1 MPTGPGKLSYPR
13 GPLDVLNYTLDS
25 LPLRETKRD
34 GKTYFSL
41 EEKLERAWSTLEVEI
56 SVLIHEACRVWD
68 VGIPLEYDPK
78 RDFRPSRYKY
88 KVPDTDAY
96 RFRRRANQARASFAV
111 QLALFTM
118 LLATTKANGL
128 FDFRDLYQRT
138 EVSPVFIDAISG
150 CWAGDLNRPC
160 VGTIVDATVLPSAF
174 AKNSWYRNI
183 NNFLRVTT
191 ELPLWFDYGSKPP
204 PTSIILMP
212 ICQQLY
218 PNPPDVRA
226 AVDAFIHNAQE
237 QAYEAAVLYPT
248 IHDWIEWS
256 LQERTAVMI
265 AEEPIDR
272 ERRMAL
278 EQEQAPQPV
287 PGRRGPKVFLWE
299 QTEQG
304 YWLRYQILNDRQDF
318 VRQLWADTTPA
329 MRWYNSIRHEYDIC
343 HALDPLWQP
352 PFNVGD
358 DYSWEDELA
367 EQPEFNL
374 PPVEIDTQDMAM
386 RHLLEAGGKYELDG
400 DPVIH
405 QPDIFEVV
413 KLRYS
418 LSDIPGYTP
427 SVRIHVS
434 GRLPLKKC
442 LAILRLD
449 SSNPPAFSSGF
460 QAIIS
465 DFVSSL
471 EKGQRP
477 PIDFIDLRP
486 GSLRHGQRPMYAQLI
501 QSTEWMSTQHLRCGT
516 GPVNNATWEPTYRI
530 QRLNTPADTPG
541 YLLVVHSPI
550 DAVCVLQLAGRTT
563 GFDCYGAA
571 EWLLS
576 YGISFRTLSRKRANV
591 AYNTPQ
597 PRPVRIGLGY
607 RLPNYQFT
615 HQDYLAYE
623 MERDRLLNTSM
634 GRAALMAGGLVWR
647 LAYNTVGE
655 QQVLFGPTHC
665 ETTHVLATFNGVDY
679 VDDILTEEQLDIL
692 CGVYHVFQCK

>member
-1 MPTGPGKLSYPR
+1 
-13 GPLDVLNYTLDS
+13 
-25 LPLRETKRD
+25 
-34 GKTYFSL
+34 
-41 EEKLERAWSTLEVEI
+41 
-56 SVLIHEACRVWD
+56 
-68 VGIPLEYDPK
+68 
-78 RDFRPSRYKY
+78 
-88 KVPDTDAY
+88 
-96 RFRRRANQARASFAV
+96 
-111 QLALFTM
+111 
-118 LLATTKANGL
+118 
-128 FDFRDLYQRT
+128 
-138 EVSPVFIDAISG
+138 
-150 CWAGDLNRPC
+150 
-160 VGTIVDATVLPSAF
+160 
-174 AKNSWYRNI
+174 
-183 NNFLRVTT
+183 
-191 ELPLWFDYGSKPP
+191 
-204 PTSIILMP
+204 
-212 ICQQLY
+212 
-218 PNPPDVRA
+218 
-226 AVDAFIHNAQE
+226 
-237 QAYEAAVLYPT
+237 
-248 IHDWIEWS
+248 
-256 LQERTAVMI
+256 
-265 AEEPIDR
+265 
-272 ERRMAL
+272 
-278 EQEQAPQPV
+278 
-287 PGRRGPKVFLWE
+287 
-299 QTEQG
+299 
-304 YWLRYQILNDRQDF
+304 
-318 VRQLWADTTPA
+318 
-329 MRWYNSIRHEYDIC
+329 
-343 HALDPLWQP
+343 
-352 PFNVGD
+352 
-358 DYSWEDELA
+358 
-367 EQPEFNL
+367 
-374 PPVEIDTQDMAM
+374 M
-386 RHLLEAGGKYELDG
+386 RHLLKAGRKYELDG

-665 ETTHVLATFNGVDY
+665 ETTHVLTTFNGVDY
-679 VDDILTEEQLDIL
+679 IDDILTEEQLDIL